1 MAGMSWLAVPLG
13 VFGCLMVTFSAY
25 GAGGAGAN
33 ALGFFLLLVGAVIFL
48 RGNRL
53 KSQKR
58 EERRHQEMI
67 AAIAARDKAK
77 LD

>member
-13 VFGCLMVTFSAY
+13 VFGCLMVTFASY
-25 GAGGAGAN
+25 GYGGAGLN
-33 ALGFFLLLVGAVIFL
+33 ALGFLLLMIGTLMFI

-53 KSQKR
+53 KKAQS
-58 EERRHQEMI
+58 EERRHREMM